1 MQGTSSS
8 CATRKYRFIVT
19 IRARGNNNIREHSA
33 AIVIMDTLLRANGLR
48 GGVPELQ
55 RPREG
60 PSSSSRESSLPPPG
74 GEDDDDERRS
84 LEGGQQR
91 QGGGSYLVDDSGT
104 QYDPNQLF
112 WRYLGLFVDCDG
124 VGSGGY
130 CARKLLWAAYFDRK
144 YEGNGIEEYQFYD
157 LATDTWDDST
167 CYANGRNARCAP
179 MDCHAPNTDM
189 ELVGVFKETD
199 GMYDWTEQLFKH
211 EGMCIWN
218 DDDAYETMETWMGK
232 WPTYCTQLGVTDGK
246 GQAVYMAIEP
256 AAEGNMTVAIYAD
269 SGCTKVSTKIDL
281 RAYFVKYYQSKG
293 LGEDAGYQAFLN
305 YEEGRCRYLYYYPFF
320 SLRVLREDVNNF

>member
-1 MQGTSSS
+1 
-8 CATRKYRFIVT
+8 
-19 IRARGNNNIREHSA
+19 
-33 AIVIMDTLLRANGLR
+33 MDTLLGANGLR

-55 RPREG
+55 RGRSSSSSGGVHSREG
-60 PSSSSRESSLPPPG
+60 GPQSSSSRESSPLP
-74 GEDDDDERRS
+74 DERRS

-104 QYDPNQLF
+104 RYDPNQLF

-124 VGSGGY
+124 VTSGGY
-130 CARKLLWAAYFDRK
+130 CTRKLLWAAYLDRR

-157 LATDTWDDST
+157 LATDAWDDST
-167 CYANGRNARCAP
+167 CYANGGRSSSKARCAP

-232 WPTYCTQLGVTDGK
+232 WPTSCTQLGVTDGR
-246 GQAVYMAIEP
+246 GQTIYMAIEP
-256 AAEGNMTVAIYAD
+256 VAEGNMTVAIYAD
-269 SGCTKVSTKIDL
+269 GGCTKVSTKIDL

-305 YEEGRCRYLYYYPFF
+305 YVEGGLSDILCIIIIILFF
-320 SLRVLREDVNNF
+320 RFVY